1 MNVNKTEVIV
11 APRQIKAVVVA
22 VLAILGITLAGLAFG
37 LTSDQV
43 SLAQEVVNSVSNGP
57 VGQVVSVLYYLI

>member
-1 MNVNKTEVIV
+1 MNANKNIVTV

-22 VLAILGITLAGLAFG
+22 VLAILGITLAGIAFG
-37 LTSDQV
+37 ITSDQV
-43 SLAQEVVNSVSNGP
+43 SLAQEVFNSVSNGP

>member
-1 MNVNKTEVIV
+1 MNLSKTTETL
-11 APRQIKAVVVA
+11 APRQIKAVIVA

-37 LTSDQV
+37 LSPDQG
-43 SLAQEVVNSVSNGP
+43 SLAKEMVESVSQGP

>member
-1 MNVNKTEVIV
+1 MNLSKTTETL
-11 APRQIKAVVVA
+11 APRQIKAVIVA

-43 SLAQEVVNSVSNGP
+43 SLAKEMVDSVSQGP